1 MNEVILSTFFG
12 NEITGEKRIIF
23 FFLDIIS
30 RKYDLFLI
38 IRFGTFTLSPTFSLA
53 SIRQPFVSAYFY
65 ISSRWTISHRLFPW
79 FRLRFVALDIKTRK
93 KKNEMKWK
101 RSLVVGIQQT
111 TRRERS
117 IEPSDTVPS
126 SCLLLRYECL
136 YCSSVYEQALAIF
149 TLYWQLSFS
158 QHCFHIFQTTLFS
171 YLSDNIIFI
180 FFFMDK
186 CFFNNLLL
194 LLLLVWI
201 LLLLMLLLYL
211 LLLMI
216 LKINILEK
224 IHMF

>member
-93 KKNEMKWK
+93 KKKRNEVEKVARRWHTTDDEE
-101 RSLVVGIQQT
+101 RTIDRTEWHGTLFVSTTTIRVSILLVCIRASSRHFYTILAALIQ
-111 TRRERS
+111 
-117 IEPSDTVPS
+117 P
-126 SCLLLRYECL
+126 
-136 YCSSVYEQALAIF
+136 AL
-149 TLYWQLSFS
+149 FS
-158 QHCFHIFQTTLFS
+158 YFFRQHYFHIYQTTLFS
-171 YLSDNIIFI
+171 YFSSWTNVFLII
-180 FFFMDK
+180 
-186 CFFNNLLL
+186 CYYYCC
-194 LLLLVWI
+194 WCG
-201 LLLLMLLLYL
+201 YCCY
-211 LLLMI
+211 
-216 LKINILEK
+216 
-224 IHMF
+224 